1 MQRYLLSKEKIIEE
15 KIIFTEEDLHHI
27 LHVMRFQVGDKVIVG
42 DGQERAYLVEL
53 TSLSQKKGEGIILE
67 PLYEERELP
76 VKVTLAQ
83 GLAKGEKMDW
93 IIQKATE
100 LGVFAILPF
109 TSSRTIVKLDK
120 TKAQERILRW
130 QRIAK
135 EAAEQCHRTHLPQIL
150 PPVPYEKLLQM
161 AQGYDFS
168 FIPYEKEGS
177 RSLFPFVER
186 IPVNRRILVVIGP
199 EGGFSEEEVQRAE
212 KAGIYPVSLGKRI
225 LRTETAA
232 IVALSVFVHHYE
244 RSFNETEKG

>member
-1 MQRYLLSKEKIIEE
+1 MQRYLLSKEKIIGE
-15 KIIFTEEDLHHI
+15 KIFFTEEDLHHI

-42 DGQERAYLVEL
+42 DGKERAYLVEL
-53 TSLSQKKGEGIILE
+53 TSLSPKKGEGIILE

-83 GLAKGEKMDW
+83 GLSKGEKMDW

-120 TKAQERILRW
+120 TKEQDRILRW

-135 EAAEQCHRTHLPQIL
+135 EAAEQCHRTYLPQIL

-177 RSLFPFVER
+177 RSLLPFVEK

-212 KAGIYPVSLGKRI
+212 KEGIYPVSLGKRI

-232 IVALSVFVHHYE
+232 IAALSVFVHHYE
-244 RSFNETEKG
+244 RFFNETEKG